1 MSRGIIFYIARWWGN
16 GAVAGVSSAANGDT
30 TSPSASARIISSVDA
45 PVVTGTRKMQDGGRG
60 DE

>member
-1 MSRGIIFYIARWWGN
+1 MSRGIIFYITRWWGN
-16 GAVAGVSSAANGDT
+16 GAVAGASSVANDDT
-30 TSPSASARIISSVDA
+30 TSPSARERIIQSVDA